1 MRIKEEETRLTIQE
15 HDDGGGGDDDDDDDE
30 GLIWFALS
38 YDMHRHYGVKTEINA
53 DGV

>member
-1 MRIKEEETRLTIQE
+1 LRIKEEETRLTIQE
-15 HDDGGGGDDDDDDDE
+15 HDDGGDDDDDDDE